1 MGLSTL
7 PESLSAEL
15 GEDRLERSVDF
26 PITGPGPCYLEL
38 APDISA
44 APSRCLEPL
53 GTQDWVPT
61 HQDKSRQARC
71 DIVERG
77 SEQLLGGGGAL
88 RGL

>member
-1 MGLSTL
+1 M
-7 PESLSAEL
+7 
-15 GEDRLERSVDF
+15 DF
-26 PITGPGPCYLEL
+26 PITGPGPYYLEL
-38 APDISA
+38 APDIC

-61 HQDKSRQARC
+61 HQDIRVSQARC